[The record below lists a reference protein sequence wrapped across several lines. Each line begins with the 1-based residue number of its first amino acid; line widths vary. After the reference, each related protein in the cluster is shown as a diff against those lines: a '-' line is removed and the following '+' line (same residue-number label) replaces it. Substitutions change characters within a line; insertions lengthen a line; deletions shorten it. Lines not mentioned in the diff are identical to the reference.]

1 MAQLYLDTQESLKRA
16 AYFDKKSG
24 LTPAQYKQAMAETRT
39 VYVGNLSFWTME
51 EQIPHKHNSH
61 QFETVISPCTAGLVI
76 VNEVLLRTI
85 KTDDYS
91 LVLGAFANW
100 H

>member
-1 MAQLYLDTQESLKRA
+1 MQK
-16 AYFDKKSG
+16 
-24 LTPAQYKQAMAETRT
+24 AEDVLR
-39 VYVGNLSFWTME
+39 NMP
-51 EQIPHKHNSH
+51 QMHNFH